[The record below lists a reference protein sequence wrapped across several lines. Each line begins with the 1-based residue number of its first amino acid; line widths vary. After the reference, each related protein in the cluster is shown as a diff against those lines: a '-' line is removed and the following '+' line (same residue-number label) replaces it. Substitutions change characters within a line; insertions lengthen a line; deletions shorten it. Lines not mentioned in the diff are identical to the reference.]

1 MGHADPAIHTH
12 VQRGEHEQAVAA
24 LLEARQALQAQVHV
38 LPAYDRQK
46 YEAELAEAQ
55 RSLHA
60 AQPAPFRFARRY
72 APAPAPAPAA
82 RPEAAAPGTL
92 PPSQTTVADVQ
103 HEVVR
108 LPPTSRAVHL
118 HRLHA
123 CVVHLGDVQGSVLL
137 DACTYCVVLGAAWQ
151 CRVSHS
157 HHLALGI
164 EARSPLTLDAS
175 DAIGVSA
182 AAAWTGSA
190 DAPPP
195 AVQDMDDVFG
205 TGAHWYPLTPASRAA
220 LQAHLSEPEAVR
232 VYLAT

>member
-1 MGHADPAIHTH
+1 MQSGD
-12 VQRGEHEQAVAA
+12 HEQAVAA
-24 LLEARQALQAQVHV
+24 FLEARQALQAQAHV
-38 LPAYDRQK
+38 LPAHDQQK

-55 RSLHA
+55 QSLHA
-60 AQPAPFRFARRY
+60 AQPAPFHFARRAPPATAPAFAARPV
-72 APAPAPAPAA
+72 APAPSA
-82 RPEAAAPGTL
+82 L

-137 DACTYCVVLGAAWQ
+137 DACTCCVVLGAAWQ

-157 HHLALGI
+157 HRVALGI
-164 EARSPLTLDAS
+164 EARSTLTLDAS
-175 DAIGVSA
+175 NDIGVSA
-182 AAAWTGSA
+182 LAAWAGSA
-190 DAPPP
+190 DAQPP

-205 TGAHWYPLTPASRAA
+205 TGGHWYHLTPAQIDV
-220 LQAHLSEPEAVR
+220 LQTHLSDPKTLGVH
-232 VYLAT
+232 LAT